1 MGVEIVKNRIK
12 TIYTKRGLTLEKLA
26 VLIGMSR
33 QGFYTSLRNDSLSIE
48 KLFKVAQVLRVD
60 PCDLVSDGDGYLIPD
75 HHQTAND
82 GHELYN
88 TKLKGCEDQKK
99 LMAQIIENQKE
110 RIKLLEEQ
118 KAKGV

>member
-1 MGVEIVKNRIK
+1 MVVEIVENRIK
-12 TIYTKRGLTLEKLA
+12 KLNKQRGLTIERLA
-26 VLIGMSR
+26 VAVGMSR
-33 QGFYTSLRNDSLSIE
+33 QGLATSLKNSSLSVS
-48 KLFKVAQVLRVD
+48 KLFDIAKILRVD

-75 HHQTAND
+75 QHQTAND
-82 GHELYN
+82 GHKLYN